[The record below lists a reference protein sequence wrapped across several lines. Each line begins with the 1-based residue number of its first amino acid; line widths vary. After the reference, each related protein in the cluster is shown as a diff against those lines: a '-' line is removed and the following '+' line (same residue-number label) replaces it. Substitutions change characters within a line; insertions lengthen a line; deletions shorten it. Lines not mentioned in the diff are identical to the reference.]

1 MNMEERGSPPP
12 ALVPTG
18 FNFYDRQAKKAIC
31 TVRRVGDY
39 LTGITLDVTA
49 LVTSAPKCLPVSM
62 TLTAGDVTLFSTT
75 SFFITGLR
83 LPLFVFIDPPVLHVQ
98 FPESANLSYTEVMGN
113 SWVIFELSRFYRDKS
128 TKAAI
133 ELAEWEAARP
143 PGLYL
148 PQCNA
153 YVLRGVAYRA
163 SSSLGCPK
171 LDLNGQVIRAE
182 SVPEVDEDIELPQSS
197 WAAQFRSS

>member
-1 MNMEERGSPPP
+1 MQQDRPEPP
-12 ALVPTG
+12 ALVPTR
-18 FNFYDRQAKKAIC
+18 FTFYDRQAKKAFC

-49 LVTSAPKCLPVSM
+49 LVSDATSAPKCLPVSM

-113 SWVIFELSRFYRDKS
+113 SWVIFELSRFNRDKS

-163 SSSLGCPK
+163 SFSLGCPR

-182 SVPEVDEDIELPQSS
+182 SVPEVDEDIELPQ
-197 WAAQFRSS
+197 